1 MQTRVQDSSRMEPA
15 RSIPGWHIEE
25 PVFEGFAA
33 RTDYPGGPSGCICRF
48 LLRSCCLPQMAGGS
62 ASVFAG
68 QSEEALDQIGVAM
81 RLDPHYMGYY
91 PHFQGRAFFTLRR
104 YEEAQHASEQAV
116 SISPGWPM
124 THVMLAA
131 AMAALGNMDAARA
144 KLDEALRIS
153 ADLNLRHI
161 RRAYPYR
168 DDADLDHLASLLR
181 SAGLPE

>member
-1 MQTRVQDSSRMEPA
+1 MEPA

-81 RLDPHYMGYY
+81 R
-91 PHFQGRAFFTLRR
+91 RAGLF
-104 YEEAQHASEQAV
+104 
-116 SISPGWPM
+116 
-124 THVMLAA
+124 AA
-131 AMAALGNMDAARA
+131 ANLPFMLQNVGGQITRSMTTHMQAAFKTASFHFVNTSESKKWDIVGERLEPVNGFLRVPEQPGLGVTLDREELERGKRLEIMRA
-144 KLDEALRIS
+144 
-153 ADLNLRHI
+153 
-161 RRAYPYR
+161 P
-168 DDADLDHLASLLR
+168 
-181 SAGLPE
+181 